1 MRRAYNDYGLIVI
14 DNKFIGVSLGYDY
27 CAEHEWGV
35 RELKEMFGVPDS
47 SKANMGVKSR
57 TITKNPTLIF
67 RHGSYQGAKHAA
79 LFTGYSWRSDEENAK
94 YTPSD
99 FVDYPKRILSD
110 VEWDIKWNRDKRNA
124 KNQREV
130 REPVITAWSG
140 NDFGIAVLGDQE
152 TEYLGELY
160 EAFKANNVTFAVTS
174 LKAKNPFAGSSLCL
188 LITDRIPQ
196 ELLDQMYNAD
206 KEHYDRE
213 DYEEK
218 IGMKK
223 IIEKYGNKNG
233 YHGLHYFMA
242 CSPKWIDYENAEK
255 REEQKAKKETQYD
268 IMYWVNYSDDD
279 NNYGWF
285 TVEEIREWLTGDKK
299 LKQIKEEREEKKKS
313 NAK

>member
-27 CAEHEWGV
+27 CAEHEWGI
-35 RELKEMFGVPDS
+35 RELKDMFGIPDS
-47 SKANMGVKSR
+47 SKGNMGVKSR

-67 RHGSYQGAKHAA
+67 RNGNYQGAKHAA
-79 LFTGYSWRSDEENAK
+79 LFTGYRWRSDEENAK

-110 VEWDIKWNRDKRNA
+110 VEGDINWNRNKHNT
-124 KNQREV
+124 KLQKEV
-130 REPVITAWSG
+130 REPVITAWSS

-160 EAFKANNVTFAVTS
+160 EAFKANNVTIAVTN
-174 LKAKNPFAGSSLCL
+174 LRAKNPFAGSALCL

-196 ELLDQMYNAD
+196 ETLDQMYNAD
-206 KEHYDRE
+206 KEYYDRE

-223 IIEKYGNKNG
+223 IIDKFGNKNG
-233 YHGLHYFMA
+233 YQGLHYFMA
-242 CSPKWIDYENAEK
+242 CSPKWISYDNAEA
-255 REEQKAKKETQYD
+255 REEQKAKYGTQYD

-279 NNYGWF
+279 NNFGWF

-299 LKQIKEEREEKKKS
+299 LKQIKVEREEKKS
-313 NAK
+313 NVK